1 MNKYYRLTLSVLSI
15 IVLLILGIYIE
26 GGINNLLIQF
36 WFSSGMLLIV
46 LLSLVDQP
54 FFSKDSNVFVNS
66 ITALLPLLLLT
77 SEVKEGLFY
86 IILNLVLYLAMS
98 SFILM
103 FIRKNKFV
111 SQNKYV
117 LFFSNLNQLIGKP
130 LTLFSV
136 LFLWGLSIKYA
147 FNTKEFNFLLT
158 FWVMFLILNNNGI
171 YQGLSNI
178 FNKGFKSNFTSLGN
192 IFAVIAQ
199 NTFMVKL
206 NNNNF
211 VDKFDLV
218 KVRFS
223 GDNKIHTGFIFE
235 KILLDNEQWLK
246 VITYGEL
253 ESQLNNKLIV
263 DEVYPVSKE
272 DDLTIDISSL
282 VGIISEGSSIEKI
295 KFHYSSNQEIS
306 AGTVLEVSCNGET
319 VLYQI
324 VDAKT
329 ELINLS
335 MMNQSGYIQG
345 EAVQL
350 GTWNIKQGKF
360 TKYGWVPEINT
371 PVFLARNIKESEL
384 LEGEINLGNLPNTNY
399 PIILNKELA
408 VTHHMAVVGVTGTGK
423 SVFSRNLIK
432 EFLGDG
438 TKVICIDLTGEY
450 KEKFLDEKPTEI
462 IKPDIAEEL
471 FKTIGNI
478 EKIMDKN
485 FNKDNDES
493 RGLKLNVFRT
503 MVHQINSFLDGQH
516 NLALLELPE
525 IDNSSS
531 IIKYTQTFF
540 KALFKIAKERKD
552 PNNKIC
558 LVLEEAHTIIPEWNF
573 SGVNDKS
580 SQPLINSI
588 AQIALQGRKYNIGL
602 LVIAQRTA
610 NVSKTILTQCNSIV
624 AFQQYDKTSIDF
636 LSNYFGTEI
645 SAMLPQLKFRQAVV
659 AGKAFRSNSPMLLDV
674 PEIIEY
680 TLEELEEGEQRENLV
695 EVN

>member
-1 MNKYYRLTLSVLSI
+1 MNKYYRLSLSIFSI
-15 IVLLILGIYIE
+15 IVLLILGIFIE
-26 GGINNLLIQF
+26 GNINRLLVQF
-36 WFSSGMLLIV
+36 WFSSGMLLII

-54 FFSKDSNVFVNS
+54 FFSKDSNVFVNA
-66 ITALLPLLLLT
+66 ITALVPLFLLT
-77 SEVKEGLFY
+77 SEMKEGLFY
-86 IILNLVLYLAMS
+86 IILNLVLYLAIS

-117 LFFSNLNQLIGKP
+117 LLFSNLNQFIGKP
-130 LTLFSV
+130 LTLFSI
-136 LFLWGLSIKYA
+136 LFLWGLSVEYA
-147 FNTKEFNFLLT
+147 FNTIEFNVLLT
-158 FWVMFLILNNNGI
+158 FWVVFLILNNNGI
-171 YQGLSNI
+171 YQSLFNI
-178 FNKGFKSNFTSLGN
+178 FSKGFKSDYNSLGN

-223 GDNKIHTGFIFE
+223 GDNKIHRGFIFE

-253 ESQLNNKLIV
+253 EAQLNNKLIV

-272 DDLTIDISSL
+272 DDLTIDISNL
-282 VGIISEGSSIEKI
+282 VGIISEGSSIGKI

-306 AGTVLEVSCNGET
+306 DGTVLEVSCNGEI
-319 VLYQI
+319 VLYQV

-350 GTWNIKQGKF
+350 GTWDDKQGKF
-360 TKYGWVPEINT
+360 TKFGWVPNINT
-371 PVFLARNIKESEL
+371 PVFLAQNIKESEL
-384 LEGEINLGNLPNTNY
+384 LEGEIKLGKLPNTNY

-432 EFLGDG
+432 EFLSDG
-438 TKVICIDLTGEY
+438 TNVICIDLTGEY
-450 KEKFLDEKPTEI
+450 KEKFITEKPTDI
-462 IKPDIAEEL
+462 IKPDIAEQL
-471 FKTIGNI
+471 FKKIGNI
-478 EKIMDKN
+478 EKIVN
-485 FNKDNDES
+485 NNYNKDNDES
-493 RGLKLNVFRT
+493 RGLKLDVFRT
-503 MVHQINSFLDGQH
+503 MIDQINSFLDGQH
-516 NLALLELPE
+516 NLAILELPE
-525 IDNSSS
+525 MDNSSA

-540 KALFKIAKERKD
+540 KALFKIAKER
-552 PNNKIC
+552 NESTNKIC

-580 SQPLINSI
+580 SQTLINSI

-636 LSNYFGTEI
+636 LSNYFGAEI

-674 PEIIEY
+674 PKIIE
-680 TLEELEEGEQRENLV
+680 EKSEGVAERVDLV
-695 EVN
+695 EANI